1 MFESDWLNIKRIPM
15 ECFIFI
21 IGLWDSV
28 KKSLKPH
35 LIVYKKKV
43 KTLLISHFKEL
54 SFYLKTLEKAL

>member
-1 MFESDWLNIKRIPM
+1 M
-15 ECFIFI
+15 FI
-21 IGLWDSV
+21 IGLWNSV

-35 LIVYKKKV
+35 LNIYKKKV